1 MCKNTAFGMHDYGE
15 YTKLISSQISDME
28 VGEVRQVDAHKESRE
43 KFRSTVRHVAI
54 KNSMKFAT
62 RFVRN
67 EGFYVKRKA

>member
-1 MCKNTAFGMHDYGE
+1 MCKNTAFGLHDYGE

-43 KFRSTVRHVAI
+43 KFRSTVRHVAT
-54 KNSMKFAT
+54 KNNMKFAT